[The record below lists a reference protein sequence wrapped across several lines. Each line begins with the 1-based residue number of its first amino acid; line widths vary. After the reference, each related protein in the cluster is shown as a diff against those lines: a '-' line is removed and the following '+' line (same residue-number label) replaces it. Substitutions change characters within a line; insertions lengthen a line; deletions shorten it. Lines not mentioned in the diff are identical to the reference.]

1 MWQGLKYN
9 IVFNLKKLF
18 NGILS
23 RNYLMYTFQKIM
35 MNTIKAMMLFVQ
47 DCKPHNTL
55 IIIMIIIIIIIII
68 IA

>member
-47 DCKPHNTL
+47 DCEPHNTL
-55 IIIMIIIIIIIII
+55 IIIIIIIII